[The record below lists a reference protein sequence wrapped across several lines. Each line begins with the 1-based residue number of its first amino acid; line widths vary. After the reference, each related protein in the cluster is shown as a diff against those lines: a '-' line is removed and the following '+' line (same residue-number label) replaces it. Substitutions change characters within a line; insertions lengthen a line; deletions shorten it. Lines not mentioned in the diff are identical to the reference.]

1 MASEEDQQPQA
12 HVDERREEQPVPQES
27 NEEETDALAEA
38 SEERAPETVKSPILP
53 EIPLSNDLELDL
65 DSILSPS
72 NPPPTTDKV
81 QKRASSVLK
90 LTQENEKLKA
100 ELKAMTDRLEAAERR
115 RLALA
120 RKEQHIMEPPSS

>member
-1 MASEEDQQPQA
+1 MASDEHARVDPRNEQTVEEEDAEEIPTDANLEAPQ
-12 HVDERREEQPVPQES
+12 ERRTETAVSPV
-27 NEEETDALAEA
+27 
-38 SEERAPETVKSPILP
+38 LP
-53 EIPLSNDLELDL
+53 EIPLTSDLEFDL

-72 NPPPTTDKV
+72 NPPTTDKV

-100 ELKAMTDRLEAAERR
+100 ELKAMSDRLEAAERR